1 MNYFKIIEKKFKYNR
16 LQYFCL
22 YQLFITIIF
31 IYISIVVLEEL
42 SPLHCFL
49 REQHEENNKKLR
61 KQHAN
66 TRQKQLKKKNYI
78 AIILNNK
85 NLNYCFYQIFLIEI
99 LINILKNI
107 LIIQFK
113 FQITIHIKLRYI
125 LICIYYMI

>member
-1 MNYFKIIEKKFKYNR
+1 MSISAFYHDYFY
-16 LQYFCL
+16 
-22 YQLFITIIF
+22 
-31 IYISIVVLEEL
+31 IYIDRCPGRAFSFAL
-42 SPLHCFL
+42 FL